1 MMLILAQS
9 EPACHLPL
17 QVGGD
22 MSTAVLAAMNTRGRA
37 AICGA
42 ISHYNEVSVTFTE
55 LGLS

>member
-1 MMLILAQS
+1 MLILT
-9 EPACHLPL
+9 EPACHLPVL